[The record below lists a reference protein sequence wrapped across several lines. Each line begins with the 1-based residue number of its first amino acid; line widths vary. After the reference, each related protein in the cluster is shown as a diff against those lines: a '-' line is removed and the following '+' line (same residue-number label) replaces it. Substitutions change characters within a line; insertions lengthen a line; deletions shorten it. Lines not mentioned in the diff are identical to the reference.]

1 MSSSINTWNEP
12 FLPWVESE
20 NDRRFK
26 RILLV
31 CLVISTVLGAIVPFL
46 PTPTPEQKDL
56 KTVSPRLA
64 KLITEVKKQP
74 PPPPPPPKPV
84 EKRETIKKPEPKKEL
99 TKKQTEAKVKASN
112 TGLVALSNELSSL
125 HDSFDM
131 ADFNDKPLK
140 KSSEIAKESF
150 DRNVIAANASKD
162 SGGINTSKLSQNTG
176 GSGKLESR
184 STSNVSST
192 LASNTPSTA
201 VKRTTSGKLV
211 RPDNEIEKVFQENKG
226 AIFSLYNRALRK
238 DPGLQGKVILELT
251 IAPNGTVTACKIL
264 SSDLKN
270 DDFERKLIARVKLF
284 KFKPSSA
291 DVMTVKYPID
301 FLPS

>member
-1 MSSSINTWNEP
+1 MTSTTDTWNEP

-31 CLVISTVLGAIVPFL
+31 CIVISCILGAIVPFL
-46 PTPTPEQKDL
+46 PTPEPEQKDL
-56 KTVSPRLA
+56 KSVSPRLA
-64 KLITEVKKQP
+64 KLITETKKQP
-74 PPPPPPPKPV
+74 LPPPPQPKPV
-84 EKRETIKKPEPKKEL
+84 EKREPIKKPEPKKEP
-99 TKKQTEAKVKASN
+99 TKKQIKAQEKAAN
-112 TGLVALSNELSSL
+112 TGLVALSSELSSL
-125 HDSFDM
+125 RDSFDM
-131 ADFNDKPLK
+131 ADFDDQPLK
-140 KSSEIAKESF
+140 KSSDISRETF
-150 DRNVIAANASKD
+150 DKNVIASNATRE
-162 SGGINTSKLSQNTG
+162 SGGINTSNLSRNTG
-176 GSGKLESR
+176 GSKLEGR
-184 STSNVSST
+184 STTNVRSE
-192 LASNTPSTA
+192 LASNTPTTA
-201 VKRTTSGKLV
+201 KRTASGKLV
-211 RPDNEIEKVFQENKG
+211 RPDNEIERVFQENKG

-251 IAPNGTVTACKIL
+251 IAPNGSVTDCKIL

-284 KFKPSSA
+284 RFKASNA

>member
-1 MSSSINTWNEP
+1 MSSTINTWDEP

-31 CLVISTVLGAIVPFL
+31 CVVVSCILGAIVPFL
-46 PTPTPEQKDL
+46 PTPEPVQKDL

-84 EKRETIKKPEPKKEL
+84 EKRETIKKPEPKKEP
-99 TKKQTEAKVKASN
+99 TKKEIKAQAKAAN
-112 TGLVALSNELSSL
+112 TGLVALSSELSSL
-125 HDSFDM
+125 RDSFDM
-131 ADFNDKPLK
+131 ADFSDQPLK
-140 KSSEIAKESF
+140 KSSDISKETF
-150 DRNVIAANASKD
+150 NKNVIASNATKE
-162 SGGINTSKLSQNTG
+162 SGGINTSKLSRNTG
-176 GSGKLESR
+176 GSKLESR
-184 STSNVSST
+184 STTNVKSE
-192 LASNTPSTA
+192 LASNTQTTA
-201 VKRTTSGKLV
+201 KRTASGKLI
-211 RPDNEIEKVFQENKG
+211 RPDSEIEKVFQNEKG

-251 IAPNGTVTACKIL
+251 IAPNGSVTNCKIL

-270 DDFERKLIARVKLF
+270 EDFERKLIARVKLF
-284 KFKPSSA
+284 RFKPSNA

>member
-1 MSSSINTWNEP
+1 MSSTTNTWNEP

-31 CLVISTVLGAIVPFL
+31 CIIISAILGAIVPFL
-46 PTPTPEQKDL
+46 PTPQPVQKDL

-64 KLITEVKKQP
+64 KLITETKKQP
-74 PPPPPPPKPV
+74 PPPPPPKPV
-84 EKRETIKKPEPKKEL
+84 QKRQEIKKPEPKKEL
-99 TKKQTEAKVKASN
+99 TKKETQAKVKASN
-112 TGLVALSNELSSL
+112 TGLVALSSELSSL
-125 HDSFDM
+125 RDSFDM
-131 ADFNDKPLK
+131 ADFSDKPLK
-140 KSSEIAKESF
+140 KSSDISKETFNKNIIAS
-150 DRNVIAANASKD
+150 NATQE
-162 SGGINTSKLSQNTG
+162 SGGINTSKLSRNTG
-176 GSGKLESR
+176 GSKLESR
-184 STSNVSST
+184 STTRVNSE
-192 LASNTPSTA
+192 LASNTTQSS
-201 VKRTTSGKLV
+201 VKRNASGKLV

-251 IAPNGTVTACKIL
+251 IASNGSVTDCKIL

-270 DDFERKLIARVKLF
+270 ADFERKLIARVKLF
-284 KFKPSSA
+284 RFKASSA